1 MAQWLE
7 LLVYTQAV
15 VGSNPA
21 PPTISEKTVKTILY
35 FQYPWRLWRARLAG
49 IYRYAAK
56 AGWRVQMVEHGLT
69 AASVAGAMRFW
80 EPDGCIVE
88 RTVMELPWFR
98 AREFGNVPVV
108 FCDPNRTLLRK
119 PFLGV
124 EHDSAETAAL
134 AARELVSLGLRHF
147 AFVGNII
154 PREWA
159 ERRRNVLAAEA
170 AAAGGTF
177 DAFDPGG
184 TDCIA
189 SFFARIRPWLRG
201 LPRPC
206 GILAANDISGDLVL
220 QACRMERLR
229 VPDDIAVV
237 GIDNDEFV
245 CEHAVPPLTSVAPD
259 FEESG
264 YLAAQL
270 LGEAM
275 AGRVR
280 APVSRTFGSKE
291 VFRRRSTRVFR
302 RRDDAVRHALETI
315 ARRACEGL
323 TAAEVCREI
332 GGSRRQAETRFRA
345 IAGRSVGEEIAA
357 ARIARAKA
365 LLLRRNVAIE
375 ALHGLCGYGN
385 ASSLRRAFKK
395 ATGLSLRAWRLRKA
409 HSAANAAPAD

>member
-1 MAQWLE
+1 M
-7 LLVYTQAV
+7 
-15 VGSNPA
+15 
-21 PPTISEKTVKTILY
+21 KTILF

-49 IYRYAAK
+49 IYRYAGK

-69 AASVAGAMRFW
+69 AMSVAGTLRFW
-80 EPDGCIVE
+80 KPDGCIVE
-88 RTVMELPWFR
+88 RSVAELPGFR
-98 AREFGNVPVV
+98 AREFGDVPVV
-108 FCDPNRTLLRK
+108 FCDPNRALFRK
-119 PFLGV
+119 PILGV
-124 EHDSAETAAL
+124 EHDSGETAAF

-154 PREWA
+154 PREWST
-159 ERRRNVLAAEA
+159 RRRDVLAAEA

-177 DAFDPGG
+177 ASFDPGG
-184 TDCIA
+184 SDCIA
-189 SFFARIRPWLRG
+189 SFFARIRPWLRE

-270 LGEAM
+270 LDEAM
-275 AGRVR
+275 AGRIR
-280 APVSRTFGSKE
+280 APVSRVFGPKA
-291 VFRRRSTRVFR
+291 VFRRRSTRIFR

-345 IAGRSVGEEIAA
+345 IAGRSVGEEIAL
-357 ARIARAKA
+357 ARIAKAKA

-375 ALHGLCGYGN
+375 AIHGLCGYES
-385 ASSLRRAFKK
+385 ASSLRRAFKRT
-395 ATGLSLRAWRLRKA
+395 TGLSPRSWRLRKTHA
-409 HSAANAAPAD
+409 SASVDDRTTGAASGGSLVRKE